1 MGLRLLLAALFA
13 AVLSTAAFAQ
23 GANVAFGTIAQ
34 DTSLPV
40 EVSSDELSV
49 DQQTG
54 SAVFTG
60 NVVIGQGD
68 MRLSAQR
75 VMVVYRATQD
85 GIAKMEATGGVTLV
99 SGADAAESQRA
110 DYDIDEGTIVMRGN
124 VLLAQGASA
133 LSADTMT
140 IRLTDGTARMSGN
153 VRTRLQTGGK
163 N

>member
-1 MGLRLLLAALFA
+1 MSLRLLLAALFA
-13 AVLSTAAFAQ
+13 ALVSTSAVAQ
-23 GANVAFGTIAQ
+23 GASVAFGTISQ

-40 EVSSDELSV
+40 EVTSDELSV
-49 DQQTG
+49 DQKTG
-54 SAVFTG
+54 TAIFSG

-85 GIAKMEATGGVTLV
+85 GIARMEATGGVTLV
-99 SGADAAESQRA
+99 SGADAAESERA
-110 DYDIDEGTIVMRGN
+110 DYDIDDGSIVMRGN

-140 IRLTDGTARMSGN
+140 IRLKDGTARMSGN
-153 VRTRLQTGGK
+153 VRSRLQSDGK

>member
-1 MGLRLLLAALFA
+1 MGLRLLLTALFA
-13 AVLSTAAFAQ
+13 AFISTGAVAQ
-23 GANVAFGTIAQ
+23 GANVAFGTISQ

-54 SAVFTG
+54 IAVFSG

-68 MRLSAQR
+68 MRLSAAR
-75 VMVVYRATQD
+75 VEVVYRATAD

-99 SGADAAESQRA
+99 SGKDAAEAQRA
-110 DYDIDEGTIVMRGN
+110 DYSIDEGTIVMSGN
-124 VLLAQGASA
+124 VLLAQGPSA
-133 LSADTMT
+133 ISADTMT
-140 IRLTDGTARMSGN
+140 IRLRDGTARMSGN
-153 VRTRLQTGGK
+153 VRSRLSTGGE